1 MSWAPDQTR
10 PGTQLF
16 MRRGPDPR
24 WLSPLFR
31 NSTLTGPRGP
41 PLQVDEAQA
50 HVLHGPPKKTAER
63 AFKRGVRPHRPGGRR
78 ATNEAPPRQ
87 LGPGAAAGG
96 PSQRL
101 ATRRPPNV
109 DTCCCGRRETQQL
122 DLRRGCSWLA
132 THTLTHTH
140 SHSHIR
146 WHQQKR
152 EFIDQTTG
160 LRASSA

>member
-1 MSWAPDQTR
+1 MAFSIIQELNSDWAPGAT
-10 PGTQLF
+10 PASG
-16 MRRGPDPR
+16 RGSSACLAWATEENR
-24 WLSPLFR
+24 C
-31 NSTLTGPRGP
+31 
-41 PLQVDEAQA
+41 
-50 HVLHGPPKKTAER
+50 ER

-152 EFIDQTTG
+152 EFIDQTTV
-160 LRASSA
+160 LRASSRVRGFPCLSR